1 MKHSTAVNLLDLV
14 LAGLLIAAA
23 IGGYRMGFL
32 ARGASW
38 AGLIA
43 GLLATT
49 VTVPLALGAL
59 SAAEPLTRMG
69 VGLVVLFLTVGAGM
83 ALGEVVGWQLRTSVQ
98 RSSLRTLDRSAGA
111 VAGVVGLVVFV
122 WLAAPVAAAFS
133 PTASEQ
139 IRGSAIAGWVEGVT
153 PAPPDTVATIQTL
166 VDRTRFP
173 EVFADLRPTP
183 DTGPPPSEVPVAPDV
198 VAAVTAS
205 TVNVESQGC
214 DARFE
219 GSGFTI
225 DADRV
230 VTNAHVV
237 AGADVVEVRR
247 PDGQVLAANVL
258 TFDPARDLA
267 VLEVPGLGQ
276 QPLPLTEAEEEWGV
290 AIIGYPG
297 GQNEPRVAP
306 GAVRSIEPTVGK
318 DIYGE
323 QRVQRQVLFLAA
335 ELRRGDSGAA
345 VVTQSG
351 GVAGV
356 VFAVSPDRATSS
368 FALDV
373 SELHALLAAPP
384 NPGTGRCV

>member
-1 MKHSTAVNLLDLV
+1 
-14 LAGLLIAAA
+14 
-23 IGGYRMGFL
+23 
-32 ARGASW
+32 
-38 AGLIA
+38 
-43 GLLATT
+43 
-49 VTVPLALGAL
+49 
-59 SAAEPLTRMG
+59 
-69 VGLVVLFLTVGAGM
+69 
-83 ALGEVVGWQLRTSVQ
+83 
-98 RSSLRTLDRSAGA
+98 
-111 VAGVVGLVVFV
+111 
-122 WLAAPVAAAFS
+122 
-133 PTASEQ
+133 
-139 IRGSAIAGWVEGVT
+139 VT